1 MLETPLLLNMK
12 TTAGHAVTEESFY
25 AAQPARLPSTSVV
38 HGHNWTVRP
47 MVHGA
52 APTASRPMYMWKLIS
67 LLPKP
72 KLYKEEDDLEALEVA
87 VRGIGRRM
95 ADQMHV
101 DRFGAYIADDERYDY
116 YMFKC
121 TVAPKQADKD
131 EVFEFDGNEFPV
143 KEGEL
148 YCEGVWLAKLPNT
161 SEWYVVTN
169 QRCIVRMQ
177 VVVDADVNLLP
188 WSGDNQFR
196 SNLNR
201 EVARKAKENGALKIT
216 DEDHSFLMEEAR
228 QRTALDY
235 EDYVYESDEDDS
247 DIDADDAS
255 IEEDEEL
262 SEVEYD

>member
-1 MLETPLLLNMK
+1 MME
-12 TTAGHAVTEESFY
+12 
-25 AAQPARLPSTSVV
+25 
-38 HGHNWTVRP
+38 
-47 MVHGA
+47 
-52 APTASRPMYMWKLIS
+52 PTATRYTGPSNMCIYWDIFKKGDGKTGYNDWKLIS

-87 VRGIGRRM
+87 VCGIGRRM

-101 DRFGAYIADDERYDY
+101 GRFGAYIADDERYDY

-188 WSGDNQFR
+188 
-196 SNLNR
+196 
-201 EVARKAKENGALKIT
+201 
-216 DEDHSFLMEEAR
+216 
-228 QRTALDY
+228 
-235 EDYVYESDEDDS
+235 
-247 DIDADDAS
+247 
-255 IEEDEEL
+255 
-262 SEVEYD
+262 